1 MNQEL
6 LILLVSFNEA
16 TKDTRHDLCQTS
28 EILECEHVKCINCPL
43 QIMPR
48 GYTVYLTNTARE
60 LAYEP
65 RTNSN
70 TQFPVQAR

>member
-6 LILLVSFNEA
+6 MILLVSVNEA
-16 TKDTRHDLCQTS
+16 TKDNGHDLCRS
-28 EILECEHVKCINCPL
+28 IEMLECAHVQCINCPL

-48 GYTVYLTNTARE
+48 GYTVDLINTARE

-70 TQFPVQAR
+70 T

>member
-6 LILLVSFNEA
+6 LILLVSLNEA
-16 TKDTRHDLCQTS
+16 TKDNKHDLCRS
-28 EILECEHVKCINCPL
+28 NEIVECGHVKCINCPL
-43 QIMPR
+43 QIIPR
-48 GYTVYLTNTARE
+48 GYTVDLINTARE

-70 TQFPVQAR
+70 T